1 MVFFNLMAVT
11 PERGNDQKKVKG
23 EHMLNNAQIDSNH
36 EIQALNADATQVA
49 RLAPALGAM
58 IFGLTII
65 LITAFAPVQAVHNAT
80 HDTRHAFNV

>member
-1 MVFFNLMAVT
+1 
-11 PERGNDQKKVKG
+11 
-23 EHMLNNAQIDSNH
+23 MLNNAQIDNNH

-49 RLAPALGAM
+49 RLAPAFGAM

>member
-1 MVFFNLMAVT
+1 
-11 PERGNDQKKVKG
+11 
-23 EHMLNNAQIDSNH
+23 MLNNAQIDNNH
-36 EIQALNADATQVA
+36 EIQVLNADATPAA

-58 IFGLTII
+58 IFGLTIL